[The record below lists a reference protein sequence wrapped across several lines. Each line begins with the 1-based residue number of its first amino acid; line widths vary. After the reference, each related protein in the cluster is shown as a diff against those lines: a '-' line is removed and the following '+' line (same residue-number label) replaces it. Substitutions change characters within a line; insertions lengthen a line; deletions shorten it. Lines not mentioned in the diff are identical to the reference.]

1 MFELKTYQKDTL
13 AALREYLVQA
23 QVRGPQAAF
32 ARLVAQ
38 HPTDIRPQIY
48 HDRWGMADVPYVCL
62 RLPTGGG
69 KTLLAAHSVG
79 LAAQALN
86 RPFSLVLWLVP
97 TNTIKRQTVQALN
110 NPMHHCREA
119 LDSAFGQQNVA
130 VFDIE
135 DINTIR
141 PKDVFDKTC
150 VIVST
155 MQTLRVESSN
165 KDRRKVYGH
174 NENFEPHFSRL
185 GAMPADGLD
194 CDEQG
199 RMLYSFVNLA
209 HALQPIVVV
218 DEAHK
223 MVSQLSGEVMQRLNP
238 ACVLEYT
245 ATPVESNVLWRV
257 YPSALKAEEM
267 VKLPFTLVEHTN
279 WQEAVLAAL
288 QRRQH
293 LARLASNDA
302 EYIRPLVLFQAEKKN
317 QTCTVD
323 VLKAFLLEQGV
334 FESEIAV
341 ATGDQRELDDINV
354 LDRNCPITC
363 IITVEA
369 LKEGWD
375 CSFAYVFCSVANV
388 GSSTDVE
395 QLLGRVMRM
404 PYAKARSQSEL
415 NMAYAHVLAPSF
427 SEAVANMYD
436 HMLHMG
442 FGDTEAI
449 QALQPGQNLLPGL
462 GRLCEEPASFGETPL
477 GRLLA
482 EPVLRVTL
490 GRNPSLEDLPE
501 EETRGLHIREENGAF
516 VITGP
521 VSEMVEDRLLACVPE
536 KARIALRRD
545 VAIHRQRRLEV
556 APASPAKRG
565 ERFVVPQLLV
575 EFDGVMTPVEDD
587 ILTGLWSPL
596 EFASRPP
603 LSQSEFAYDDQARVF
618 QFDLDGERLVYRSLG
633 CLGQQLMF
641 QPPEDALALSRE
653 LDHQCR
659 QDDVS
664 QSDMLEF
671 CRLTVQGLVESGI
684 ALPVL
689 FRGKNILAAAIRQ
702 KITALRN
709 EARKR
714 GYQQLLFAAQARV
727 EVDFQQGQVFPATG
741 YAANIAP
748 YVGAY
753 QFTKHYYD
761 VPRDLKSSGEEFC
774 CARAI
779 DTHSNVRFW
788 LRNVDR
794 QHGSFSL
801 PTSTDRFYPDFVV
814 QLLDG
819 RIVLVEYK
827 GQHLLS
833 TDDTKE
839 KRNIGELWASKSNG
853 KGIFLLVSDAQ
864 GQDFTSQL
872 QRAMVQ

>member
-1 MFELKTYQKDTL
+1 MLELKIYQKDTL
-13 AALREYLVQA
+13 AALREYLLQA
-23 QVRGPQAAF
+23 QVRGPQIAF
-32 ARLVAQ
+32 ARTVAQ
-38 HPTDIRPQIY
+38 HPTDNTPQRY

-79 LAAQALN
+79 LAAQAFN

-97 TNTIKRQTVQALN
+97 TNIIKQQTVQALN

-135 DINTIR
+135 DINTMR

-150 VIVST
+150 VVVST
-155 MQTLRVESSN
+155 MQTLRVENSN
-165 KDRRKVYGH
+165 KDSRKVYGH
-174 NENFEPHFSRL
+174 NENLEPHFARL
-185 GAMPADGLD
+185 GALPPDNLD
-194 CDEQG
+194 CDAQG
-199 RMLYSFVNLA
+199 RPLYSFVNLA
-209 HALQPIVVV
+209 HVLRPIVIV

-257 YPSALKAEEM
+257 FPSALKVEEM
-267 VKLPFTLVEHTN
+267 VKLPFMLVEHAN
-279 WQEAVLAAL
+279 WEEAVLAAL
-288 QRRQH
+288 QRRAQ
-293 LARLASNDA
+293 LGRLAQNDA
-302 EYIRPLVLFQAEKKN
+302 DYIRPLILFQAEKKN

-323 VLKAFLLEQGV
+323 VLKEFLLQQGV
-334 FESEIAV
+334 PEREIAI
-341 ATGDQRELDDINV
+341 ATGEQRELDAINV
-354 LDRNCPITC
+354 FDKNCPVTC

-404 PYAKARSQSEL
+404 PYARARSQSEL

-427 SEAVANMYD
+427 TQAVSEMYN

-442 FGDTEAI
+442 FGDAEAL
-449 QALQPGQNLLPGL
+449 QALQPETNLLPGL
-462 GRLCEEPASFGETPL
+462 RGLREEPAPFGESPM
-477 GRLLA
+477 GRLL
-482 EPVLRVTL
+482 EPALRVTL
-490 GRNPSLEDLPE
+490 SRNPKLDDLPE
-501 EETRGLHIREENGAF
+501 EDTRNLHIREDNGTF
-516 VITGP
+516 VIIGP
-521 VSEMVEDRLLACVPE
+521 VSDTVEERLLACVPE
-536 KARIALRRD
+536 RARPALRRD
-545 VAIHRQRRLEV
+545 VAMHRQHRLAM

-565 ERFVVPQLLV
+565 EPFVVPQLLV

-587 ILTGLWSPL
+587 ILAGLWSPL
-596 EFASRPP
+596 EFVGQPP
-603 LSQSEFAYDDQARVF
+603 LTQAEFGYDDQALVF
-618 QFDLDGERLVYRSLG
+618 QIDLDGERLVYHSLG
-633 CLGQQLMF
+633 TLGQYSLF

-659 QDDVS
+659 QDDIS
-664 QSDMLEF
+664 QPDMLEF
-671 CRLTVQGLVESGI
+671 CRMTVQGLLESGI

-689 FRGKNILAAAIRQ
+689 YRGKNILAAAIRQ
-702 KITALRN
+702 KIAALRN

-714 GYQQLLFAAQARV
+714 GYQQMLFAPQARV
-727 EVDFQQGQVFPATG
+727 EVNFRQGWTFPQAG
-741 YAANIAP
+741 YAAAIAP
-748 YVGAY
+748 YTGAY
-753 QFTKHYYD
+753 HFAKHYYD
-761 VPRDLKSSGEEFC
+761 VPRELKASGEEFC

-779 DTHSNVRFW
+779 DMDNNVKFW

-794 QHGSFSL
+794 QQGSFSL

-839 KRNIGELWASKSNG
+839 KRNIGELWAAKSNG
-853 KGIFLLVSDAQ
+853 KGIFLLVTDAR
-864 GQDFTSQL
+864 GQDFSSQL
-872 QRAMVQ
+872 QRALRQ

>member
-1 MFELKTYQKDTL
+1 MLELKTYQKETL

-32 ARLVAQ
+32 ARIVAQ
-38 HPTDIRPQIY
+38 HPTDNQPQCY
-48 HDRWGMADVPYVCL
+48 RDRWGLADVPYVCL

-69 KTLLAAHSVG
+69 KTLLAAHSAG

-86 RPFSLVLWLVP
+86 RAFSLVLWLVP
-97 TNTIKRQTVQALN
+97 TNTIKRQTVQALG

-119 LDSAFGQQNVA
+119 LDNAFGQQGVA

-135 DINTIR
+135 DINAVR

-155 MQTLRVESSN
+155 MQTLRVECSN

-185 GAMPADGLD
+185 GAMPPDGLD

-199 RMLYSFVNLA
+199 RPLYSFVNLA
-209 HALQPIVVV
+209 HVLQPIVIV

-257 YPSALKAEEM
+257 FPSALKAEEM
-267 VKLPFTLVEHTN
+267 VKLPFTLVEHSN
-279 WQEAVLAAL
+279 WEEAVLAAL

-293 LARLASNDA
+293 LNRLAQNDA
-302 EYIRPLVLFQAEKKN
+302 DYIRPLILFQAEKKN
-317 QTCTVD
+317 QTCTVE
-323 VLKAFLLEQGV
+323 VLRDFLLQQGV
-334 FESEIAV
+334 PEREIAI
-341 ATGDQRELDDINV
+341 ATGEQRELDDINV
-354 LDRNCPITC
+354 FDRNCPVTC

-375 CSFAYVFCSVANV
+375 CSFAYVFCSVAQV

-404 PYAKARSQSEL
+404 PYAKARTQSEL

-427 SEAVANMYD
+427 SQAVADMYD

-442 FGDTEAI
+442 FGDAEAL
-449 QALQPGQNLLPGL
+449 QALQPEQNLLPGMRVL
-462 GRLCEEPASFGETPL
+462 REEPAPFGETPL
-477 GRLLA
+477 GRLL
-482 EPVLRVTL
+482 EPALRVSL
-490 GRNPSLEDLPE
+490 NRNPKLDDLPE
-501 EETRGLHIREENGAF
+501 EETRGLHIREDNGSF

-521 VSEMVEDRLLACVPE
+521 VSDMVEERLLACVPE
-536 KARIALRRD
+536 KARPALRRD
-545 VAIHRQRRLEV
+545 VAIHRQRRMDV
-556 APASPAKRG
+556 APTSPAKRG

-575 EFDGVMTPVEDD
+575 EFEGAMTPVEDD
-587 ILTGLWSPL
+587 ILAGLWSPL

-603 LSQSEFAYDDQARVF
+603 LSQSEFSYDDQARVF

-633 CLGQQLMF
+633 CLGQHLMF
-641 QPPEDALALSRE
+641 QPPEDALTLSRE

-664 QSDMLEF
+664 QPDMLEF

-684 ALPVL
+684 ALSVL

-702 KITALRN
+702 KIAALRN
-709 EARKR
+709 QARKR
-714 GYQQLLFAAQARV
+714 GYQQLLFGMQARV
-727 EVDFQQGQVFPATG
+727 EVDFQQGQAFPQTG
-741 YAANIAP
+741 YASAIAP
-748 YVGAY
+748 YTGAY
-753 QFTKHYYD
+753 HFAKHYYD
-761 VPRDLKSSGEEFC
+761 VPRGLKSSGEEFC
-774 CARAI
+774 CARDI
-779 DTHSNVRFW
+779 DMNRNVKFW
-788 LRNVDR
+788 LRNVEK
-794 QHGSFSL
+794 QQGSFSL

-827 GQHLLS
+827 GQYLLS

-839 KRNIGELWASKSNG
+839 KRNVGELWASKSNG
-853 KGIFLLVSDAQ
+853 RGIFLLVTDAQ
-864 GQDFTSQL
+864 GQDFASQL
-872 QRAMVQ
+872 QRALER